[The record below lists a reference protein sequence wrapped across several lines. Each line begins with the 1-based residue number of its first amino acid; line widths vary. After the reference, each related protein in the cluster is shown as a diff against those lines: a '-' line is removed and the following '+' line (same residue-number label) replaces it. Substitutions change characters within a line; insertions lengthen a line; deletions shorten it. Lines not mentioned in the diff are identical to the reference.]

1 VKSFALLSVLG
12 QVRSAT
18 VSMVPLLP
26 VAELL
31 SFLKQTSGPWTE
43 RDISRALNIS
53 SPEAKQAVAA
63 MQLQGYAEPIG
74 RSQKWRTTEEGQ
86 TVSGA
91 KTPRLTR
98 KAVEQALP
106 TLADRIRAT
115 NDDSSSPYSISE
127 AVAFGDFLSA
137 DQARV
142 QAADVGIGLKPRK
155 TGSEISG
162 SAMEHRAEQAF
173 LKQLRGKSAVLHL
186 QPYEIWMSARF
197 LRCD

>member
-1 VKSFALLSVLG
+1 
-12 QVRSAT
+12 
-18 VSMVPLLP
+18 MVPLLP

-43 RDISRALNIS
+43 RDIAKALNLS

-63 MQLQGYAEPIG
+63 LQLQGYAAPVG
-74 RSQKWRTTEEGQ
+74 RTQKWRTTEEGQ

-91 KTPRLTR
+91 KTPRLTH
-98 KAVEQALP
+98 KAVEQALS
-106 TLADRIRAT
+106 TLANRIRTT

-127 AVAFGDFLSA
+127 AVAYGDFLSG

-155 TGSEISG
+155 AHSEISG
-162 SAMEHRAEQAF
+162 SAVEHRAEQAF
-173 LKQLRGKSAVLHL
+173 LKQLRGKSAALHL
-186 QPYEIWMSARF
+186 QPYEAWMSARSHRK
-197 LRCD
+197 LL